1 MQLDDVYAFAAA
13 QHLWANAY
21 PGHPHK
27 DGNWNGKRNVAKEH
41 SINSVKLCTG
51 IIAWKD
57 YFDKYRPDYEQKQ
70 QKKEEKHRVGEDMSQ
85 WDQQQAKLVSRSIE
99 VSKFPQ

>member
-1 MQLDDVYAFAAA
+1 MTFMPLR
-13 QHLWANAY
+13 QHNISEQTRTQDT
-21 PGHPHK
+21 HTK
-27 DGNWNGKRNVAKEH
+27 MAKEH